1 MGLEKVK
8 HIVLVRPTPRHMIMI
23 IQVTGNTGGASIN

>member
-8 HIVLVRPTPRHMIMI
+8 HIVLVRPTPRIV
-23 IQVTGNTGGASIN
+23 IQFTGTGGASIN